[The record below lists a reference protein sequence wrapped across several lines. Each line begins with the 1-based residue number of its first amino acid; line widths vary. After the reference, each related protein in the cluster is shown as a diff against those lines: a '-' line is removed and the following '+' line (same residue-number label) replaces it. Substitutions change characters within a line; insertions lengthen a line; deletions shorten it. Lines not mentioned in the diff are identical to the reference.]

1 MPASNPGLLSWAVFP
16 GNARRT
22 PAVAGEG
29 GDATMTASAGDD
41 HPGRKPS
48 RAALARGLARLFA
61 TEVPGRGPP
70 RITWR
75 RASPRTS
82 TYLAD
87 IVHVRF
93 ADGSRERLLCKYA
106 DGVGPP
112 LPHRGLD
119 YEADVYEH
127 VLRQCPVPTP
137 HAWGRFTDER
147 SGGSTLVLRFYPD
160 ALSAA
165 QAVEEGGV
173 TAAAEWLAR
182 FHAWG
187 ADRVTAA
194 GWRFLT
200 RYDEAY
206 YRLWIDRTCEL
217 ARPLAGDYP
226 WLDRAAAA
234 YRDRIPLLCDR
245 TPTCIHGEYTTR
257 NCLWHD
263 GLLLPV
269 DWETAAIGPA
279 EIDLAVFTY
288 DWDPEDVEV
297 IVAAYVARRW
307 GGTPPAAFAET
318 LFAARLYVSLHW
330 IFSRMSGREEP
341 RVRDHLEGFYEEA
354 LRLGIVAAD

>member
-1 MPASNPGLLSWAVFP
+1 MAAPAA
-16 GNARRT
+16 
-22 PAVAGEG
+22 
-29 GDATMTASAGDD
+29 DD

-48 RAALARGLARLFA
+48 RAALARGLERVFA
-61 TEVPGRGPP
+61 AEAQRRGPP

-75 RASPRTS
+75 RSSPRTS

-93 ADGSRERLLCKYA
+93 ADGSRELLLCKYS

-112 LPHRGLD
+112 PPHRGLD

-127 VLRQCPVPTP
+127 VLGECPADTP
-137 HAWGRFTDER
+137 HYWGRFTDEC

-173 TAAAEWLAR
+173 TAAVEWLAR

-187 ADRVTAA
+187 ERHATATA
-194 GWRFLT
+194 WRFLT

-206 YRLWIDRTCEL
+206 YRYWVDRTCEL
-217 ARPLAGDYP
+217 ARPLGGDQA
-226 WLDRAAAA
+226 WLERAAAA
-234 YRDRIPLLCDR
+234 YRDRIPLLLSR
-245 TPTCIHGEYTTR
+245 VPTCIHGEYTTR
-257 NCLWHD
+257 NCLWAD
-263 GLLLPV
+263 GRLLPV

-288 DWDPEDVEV
+288 DWEEDDL
-297 IVAAYVARRW
+297 AAMEATYVARRW
-307 GGTPPAAFAET
+307 QGSPPADFADT
-318 LFAARLYVSLHW
+318 LLAARLYVSLHW
-330 IFSRMSGREEP
+330 IFSRVSGSEET
-341 RVRDHLEGFYEEA
+341 RVRDHLAGFHEEA
-354 LRLGIVAAD
+354 VRWGIVGADTLPDG